1 MTGDVRDMKNPK
13 LKIIPFRSIKDC
25 YLARQDLTHM
35 SLPKGWTH
43 AFYVMTIDRL
53 YVLCAPS
60 DEERKMW
67 MAGFRYVIASTL
79 TVQVI
84 MKHNSKQLNEKLKQK
99 TEQFQQKNQEVI
111 KKQEK

>member
-1 MTGDVRDMKNPK
+1 MPSH
-13 LKIIPFRSIKDC
+13 RS
-25 YLARQDLTHM
+25 HNE
-35 SLPKGWTH
+35 LPSMVKGWNH
-43 AFYVMTIDRL
+43 PFYVTTIDRL

-84 MKHNSKQLNEKLKQK
+84 MKHNQK
-99 TEQFQQKNQEVI
+99 TL
-111 KKQEK
+111 

>member
-1 MTGDVRDMKNPK
+1 
-13 LKIIPFRSIKDC
+13 
-25 YLARQDLTHM
+25 M

-99 TEQFQQKNQEVI
+99 TEQF
-111 KKQEK
+111 